1 MESKTGRRSRTTDD
15 SNETIEVPEVS
26 FLARAQNLLVG
37 LEGPS
42 RLVTTLRSPTSSP
55 SVSLDHVSQEL
66 GMETEGSS
74 ENLILCGDLEMS
86 TTSTT
91 VSDVVRQFEGTFPR
105 MGSDD
110 DEAHEGCSVGS
121 GSIGG
126 AMSGSNTSGSIH
138 HAASA
143 APERMPPAE
152 AALKQNP
159 TRRGPGS
166 LETDAWVADDEEKP
180 QAPGVFAAAFAA
192 TWWRCC
198 APAAAEHSSEAH
210 VVAPN
215 APGVLASDGEEVIAN
230 RAPRCVA

>member
-152 AALKQNP
+152 AALKQTRGSP
-159 TRRGPGS
+159 T
-166 LETDAWVADDEEKP
+166 TQEKP